1 VGSLSSIVRALA
13 AALCIGSG
21 ATPALADGDRAGA
34 TVASPPVAVSVG
46 RVGGGRASSS
56 EPIAGGFGNPLR
68 VPITVVPPGRGT
80 RLGWHPGGPAR
91 LLWTGFEGRAEGGRV
106 VLQVSADVSLE
117 ARPSPHKDGA
127 LFVLRRVRVLRA
139 NDKLPLETRYFDS
152 TPVTRVELRRRGADL
167 EIAVKLRRPAQAS
180 LRKEPG
186 PGGSFFWM
194 IEFPIETVA
203 AQKATPPASP
213 TASR

>member
-13 AALCIGSG
+13 AALCIGGG
-21 ATPALADGDRAGA
+21 AAPALAAGDRPDAPA
-34 TVASPPVAVSVG
+34 AAPPVAVSV
-46 RVGGGRASSS
+46 A
-56 EPIAGGFGNPLR
+56 AGA
-68 VPITVVPPGRGT
+68 PGRGT

-117 ARPSPHKDGA
+117 TRPSPHKDGA

-167 EIAVKLRRPAQAS
+167 EIAVKLRRPSQAR

-186 PGGSFFWM
+186 PGGSFFWV
-194 IEFPIETVA
+194 IEFPVETVA
-203 AQKATPPASP
+203 APRAAPPASP